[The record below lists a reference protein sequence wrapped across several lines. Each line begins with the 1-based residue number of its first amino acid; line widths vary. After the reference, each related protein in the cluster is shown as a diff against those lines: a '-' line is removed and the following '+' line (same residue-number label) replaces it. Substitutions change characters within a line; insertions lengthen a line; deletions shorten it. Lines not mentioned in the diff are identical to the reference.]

1 MFILLEMKILIWKA
15 RTAKGLSLREL
26 AAKTG
31 ISKSA
36 LQRMETGSEIPNMR
50 HMELIAKNLGVT
62 ISSLYESFYK

>member
-1 MFILLEMKILIWKA
+1 M
-15 RTAKGLSLREL
+15 REL

-36 LQRMETGSEIPNMR
+36 LQRMETGNEIPNMR

>member
-1 MFILLEMKILIWKA
+1 MKILIWKA

-36 LQRMETGSEIPNMR
+36 LHNMESGKQIPNML
-50 HMELIAKNLGVT
+50 HMELIAKALNMT
-62 ISSLYESFYK
+62 ISSLYDSLYK